1 MVYRNGALSGGTLG
15 SGLPGNP
22 NMLTQPRQLPGYNR
36 YDQEAYNRNNIEQFN
51 IETTGTFS
59 GMTLKSVTEGSSAQ
73 RKEQNKGQN
82 GITNTG
88 GVGNNT
94 PGTPNARANTQSGQQ
109 GQQNSTPGKRPSRT
123 PIIIIPA
130 APKSLITMFNA
141 KEILQDCRYDLRDS
155 TIFLYAGSLPL
166 P

>member
-1 MVYRNGALSGGTLG
+1 
-15 SGLPGNP
+15 
-22 NMLTQPRQLPGYNR
+22 MLTQPRQLPGYNR

-73 RKEQNKGQN
+73 RKDQHNKGQN
-82 GITNTG
+82 GIVNPG
-88 GVGNNT
+88 GVVGGP
-94 PGTPNARANTQSGQQ
+94 PGTPNARSGSQPGQQ
-109 GQQNSTPGKRPSRT
+109 GQQNSSTTPGKRPSRT

-141 KEILQDCRYDLRDS
+141 KEILQDCRYVTGYFIKNQRVHHS
-155 TIFLYAGSLPL
+155 
-166 P
+166 